1 MNCLDATNEFMDEY
15 IFLDLINSTFNG
27 LIELLL

>member
-15 IFLDLINSTFNG
+15 IFLDLIKITFNG

>member
-15 IFLDLINSTFNG
+15 YFLDLIKITFNS
-27 LIELLL
+27 LIKLLT